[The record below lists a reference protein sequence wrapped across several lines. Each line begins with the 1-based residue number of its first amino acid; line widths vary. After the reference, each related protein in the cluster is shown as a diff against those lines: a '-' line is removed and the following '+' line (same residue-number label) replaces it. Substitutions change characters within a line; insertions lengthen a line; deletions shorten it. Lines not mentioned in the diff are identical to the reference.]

1 MASEPQAVSA
11 EERMIG
17 LISKHQTVL
26 HGYIF
31 ALIQD
36 ISRTD
41 DILQETNLILW
52 RKAAEY
58 DACKPF
64 LPWARSIAWYQVKA
78 ATRNLSRDRL
88 VFSETTMQLLA
99 EEAEEMDVYLP
110 TQQEIAL
117 ADCISIL
124 SPKQQELIKGRY
136 LEGLGVNTLA
146 ARLRRSAASVSQAL
160 YVIRDNLKKCVRLK
174 MTSATSLK

>member
-58 DACKPF
+58 DASKPF

-88 VFSETTMQLLA
+88 VFSETTTVCIVVALVTIILLS
-99 EEAEEMDVYLP
+99 MDSGVS
-110 TQQEIAL
+110 AF
-117 ADCISIL
+117 
-124 SPKQQELIKGRY
+124 SPE
-136 LEGLGVNTLA
+136 
-146 ARLRRSAASVSQAL
+146 
-160 YVIRDNLKKCVRLK
+160 VRK
-174 MTSATSLK
+174 RFG